1 MSQNNNNNT
10 TTPAVHDKLNAA
22 EAKTHCSLISSSIA
36 ASLGIFFLNI
46 AVILFSCRLVH
57 AVLRRLGQHRLVSDF
72 SIGLLIGNSSLLRST
87 IEEYVIA
94 SFANIGTL
102 SFCLYLFVLGLEMDP
117 KSIRRWSGPANK
129 IAYAG
134 IISTVAVAVVS
145 YTLVN
150 HTAPQLGM
158 NHNYGIICAIAVG
171 LSSTSSPIVTRL
183 ITELKMNKSEIGRLA
198 VRAGIANDMLCTF
211 LLCAGVALHPLFS
224 ADKRAGSRGLLN
236 AFIIAIE
243 AVFITK
249 IINPFLILKLNYR
262 NPDRKPIRSLD
273 MAVLCF
279 VSAFLCFS
287 SMLYGFRPSFN
298 SFFVGLCLPRDGR
311 LSNILISRCNF
322 ILTTIM
328 LPIYIVFVCL
338 SSNYKPF
345 IWPHIES
352 GTVFILL
359 IVGSIGAVGKLM
371 GTVAYSIH
379 HGVQWREAVALGLL
393 LNIKGH
399 FHIFCAHKAA
409 MAGIIDANTM
419 TVMGLVAVGTVIPM
433 PLVVGFLRRRMAA
446 REMRSPMG
454 LQWCETGREVKIVV
468 GLHGPEDVPMAVN
481 VMEAMRVH
489 GGGVGGGGGGGGLV
503 AIVVEMVQMTDRA
516 AASLVHG
523 EGLET
528 VTVTDEGIVEKREQ
542 IGFALEAYGQ
552 ESGDGVTVRR
562 ILAVSAFDHMHQD
575 ICSAARECMAALVVL
590 PFHCRQRVDG
600 EMEAGHPG
608 HRIINQ
614 KVLEGSPCSVGI
626 LVNRSLGRGP
636 VSSLSVAGSH
646 NICAVFIGGGDDR
659 EALAYATR
667 MARHPGVRLTVLRFV
682 QAAAAKTKPW
692 GPGRRILATTGRR
705 ELEQRADEEFFA
717 WFYDR
722 YVAGEKGVGYMEKQ
736 VSSGEDTMAALKG
749 VEAHYQL
756 FVLGSGKDRLSSL
769 TAGMNEWA
777 EFPELGPIGDV
788 MASSDFSV
796 SASVMVIQ
804 QHRVARRYNVID
816 EEFLP
821 Y

>member
-1 MSQNNNNNT
+1 MSQNNNNT
-10 TTPAVHDKLNAA
+10 TTPAVQNKLNAA

-57 AVLRRLGQHRLVSDF
+57 AFLRRLGQHRLVSDF

-102 SFCLYLFVLGLEMDP
+102 GFCLYLFVLGLEMDP
-117 KSIRRWSGPANK
+117 NSIRRWSGPANK

-171 LSSTSSPIVTRL
+171 LSSTSSPIITRL

-224 ADKRAGSRGLLN
+224 ADKRGIRAGSRGLLN
-236 AFIIAIE
+236 AFIIAIQ

-249 IINPFLILKLNYR
+249 IINPFLILKLNDR

-273 MAVLCF
+273 MAALCI
-279 VSAFLCFS
+279 VSVFLCFS
-287 SMLYGFRPSFN
+287 SILYGFRPSFN

-338 SSNYKPF
+338 SSNYKPL

-352 GTVFILL
+352 DTVFILV
-359 IVGSIGAVGKLM
+359 IVGSIGAVGKLT

-379 HGVQWREAVALGLL
+379 HGVQWPEAVALGLL

-481 VMEAMRVH
+481 VMEAMRVQ
-489 GGGVGGGGGGGGLV
+489 GGGGGGLV
-503 AIVVEMVQMTDRA
+503 AIVVEMVQMTDKA
-516 AASLVHG
+516 AASMVHG

-528 VTVTDEGIVEKREQ
+528 VTVTDEGIVDMREQ

-562 ILAVSAFDHMHQD
+562 FLAVSAFDDMHQD
-575 ICSAARECMAALVVL
+575 ICSAARESMAALVVL

-600 EMEAGHPG
+600 EMDSGHPG

-614 KVLEGSPCSVGI
+614 KVLQGSPCSVGI

-636 VSSLSVAGSH
+636 VSSFSVAGSN

-682 QAAAAKTKPW
+682 EAAAAVKAKPW
-692 GPGRRILATTGRR
+692 GPGRRILPSTGRR
-705 ELEQRADEEFFA
+705 ELEQSADEEFFA
-717 WFYDR
+717 GFYDR
-722 YVAGEKGVGYMEKQ
+722 YVAGGKGVGYIEKQ
-736 VSSGEDTMAALKG
+736 VRSGEDTMAALKG

-769 TAGMNEWA
+769 TAGMSEWA
-777 EFPELGPIGDV
+777 EFPELGPVGDV

-816 EEFLP
+816 EDFLP